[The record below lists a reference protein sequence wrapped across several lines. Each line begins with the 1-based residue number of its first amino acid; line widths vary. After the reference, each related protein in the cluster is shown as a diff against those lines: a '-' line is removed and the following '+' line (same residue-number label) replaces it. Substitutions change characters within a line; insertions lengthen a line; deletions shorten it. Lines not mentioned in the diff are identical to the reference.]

1 MKDLSKVIVRPLIT
15 ERGTDNREQYNQYS
29 FQVAVAANK
38 LEIRQAIEHFFGVKV
53 TAVRT
58 MNYRGKIK
66 RMGRHE
72 GKRAD
77 SRIELLPVLPGVG
90 HDLPDGLLKGVGLL
104 EIFFIHFCCNHS

>member
-15 ERGTDNREQYNQYS
+15 EQGTDNREKNNQYA

-38 LEIRQAIEHFFGVKV
+38 LEIRQAVEHFFGVKV

-77 SRIELLPVLPGVG
+77 WKKAVVTLAKDDSI
-90 HDLPDGLLKGVGLL
+90 DLF
-104 EIFFIHFCCNHS
+104 EIV